1 MKKEGIQT
9 RKRKPKTL
17 NKTKGSSGMLNINNN
32 KTKTQ
37 QDKLKPF
44 SKTQLNCEFTN

>member
-17 NKTKGSSGMLNINNN
+17 NKTKGSSGGLISMIMIHNNYLLGAS
-32 KTKTQ
+32 
-37 QDKLKPF
+37 DVI
-44 SKTQLNCEFTN
+44 